1 MTGREQVR
9 RDAIAWLERSRD
21 SKSPSIA
28 QIHAATILA
37 ELEQADR
44 RWDDEHEVRLENLAR
59 AKQAERER
67 DEWMAPFNGSGIEW
81 HEGLPSPYTYQASDF
96 SKLVAAVHEYESRVL
111 AAEQREAELV
121 EALREIADSDM
132 DSLVVDQPALARA
145 ALAAHEQASHE

>member
-1 MTGREQVR
+1 MTDSHSQVR

-67 DEWMAPFNGSGIEW
+67 DE
-81 HEGLPSPYTYQASDF
+81 Q
-96 SKLVAAVHEYESRVL
+96 LVAVARVKRHCGFL
-111 AAEQREAELV
+111 ADDLKRARQKIEPALV